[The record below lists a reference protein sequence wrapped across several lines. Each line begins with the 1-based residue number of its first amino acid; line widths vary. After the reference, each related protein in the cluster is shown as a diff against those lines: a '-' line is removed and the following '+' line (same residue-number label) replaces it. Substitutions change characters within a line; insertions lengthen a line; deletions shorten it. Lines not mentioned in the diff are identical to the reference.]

1 MKLTFKHI
9 IKENIED
16 SPKIENLLFRLFN
29 REFFKIWRDEDD
41 DSFKTGFRFDNI
53 ADVLTYFGE
62 MVGLDYDVV
71 LYFFIKWTLDP
82 KSNWNHEVGGDVF
95 GEFQIDEFIRWR
107 EYSPIYDILKK
118 VGWFNKKFNTG
129 EINYNDKKPIK
140 LNYYDN
146 MSFNDTEGLYPNM
159 VLSID
164 GWDDFAELF
173 YDRDLAEEAFSEDFS
188 EFFSYWDTPRD
199 EIISDMTGKAMDKV
213 IESIPAYTDKI
224 MVGGQG
230 VEDLYEMGMPEEVL
244 GDDGDF
250 LDINPT
256 FINTLRTQIKNNEV
270 DGEDVLEFLLSHNEL
285 GELERDM
292 RSAYHSTINDVVEND
307 VRDRAIEEIT
317 ELFGS
322 KPEWVENTKSGDS
335 AKYNLKVPISTE
347 LIDKVLQHYIDTEGA
362 FPEEQESYFI
372 DVVKTLLDEESGLL
386 ELPNLDY
393 YYPDTTKAKEWFEE
407 SLDNYLEMSA

>member
-9 IKENIED
+9 IKETIED
-16 SPKIENLLFRLFN
+16 SPKIENMLFRLFN

-224 MVGGQG
+224 MIGGQG
-230 VEDLYEMGMPEEVL
+230 LEDLYEMGMPEEVL

-307 VRDRAIEEIT
+307 IRERAVEEIT

-322 KPEWVENTKSGDS
+322 KPEWVENTKSGDNT
-335 AKYNLKVPISTE
+335 KYNLKVPISTE

>member
-173 YDRDLAEEAFSEDFS
+173 YDRDLAEEAFSEEHSD
-188 EFFSYWDTPRD
+188 FFSYYDTPMD

-250 LDINPT
+250 LDITPT

-270 DGEDVLEFLLSHNEL
+270 DGEDVLEFLLGHREL
-285 GELERDM
+285 YELQRDIRQAYERTM
-292 RSAYHSTINDVVEND
+292 NDVIESD
-307 VRDRAIEEIT
+307 VRNRGIEEIT
-317 ELFGS
+317 ELFGG
-322 KPEWVENTKSGDS
+322 KPDWVENTNSGDS
-335 AKYNLKVPISTE
+335 ARYDLKVPIPTE
-347 LIDKVLQHYIDTEGA
+347 LIDRVIEHYIDYENS
-362 FPEEQESYFI
+362 FVEEQETYFL
-372 DVVKTLLDEESGLL
+372 DAVARMLDEEYEKLS
-386 ELPNLDY
+386 LPDLDY
-393 YYPDTTKAKEWFEE
+393 YYPDTTKMKEWFEE

>member
-9 IKENIED
+9 IKETIED
-16 SPKIENLLFRLFN
+16 SPKIENMLFRLFN

-53 ADVLTYFGE
+53 AEVLAYFGE
-62 MVGLDYDVV
+62 MVGLNYDVV

-107 EYSPIYDILKK
+107 EYSPLYDILKK

-129 EINYNDKKPIK
+129 KINYNDKKPIK

-224 MVGGQG
+224 MIGGQG
-230 VEDLYEMGMPEEVL
+230 LEDLYEMGMTEEVL

-307 VRDRAIEEIT
+307 MRERAVEEIT

-335 AKYNLKVPISTE
+335 TKYNLKVPISTE

>member
-9 IKENIED
+9 IKETIED
-16 SPKIENLLFRLFN
+16 SPKIENMLFRLFN

-62 MVGLDYDVV
+62 MVGLDYEVV
-71 LYFFIKWTLDP
+71 LYFFIKWTLEP
-82 KSNWNHEVGGDVF
+82 NSKWNEEQSGNIF
-95 GEFQIDEFIRWR
+95 NEFQIDEFIDWK

-129 EINYNDKKPIK
+129 KINYNDKKPIK

-146 MSFNDTEGLYPNM
+146 MFFNDTEGLYPNM

-173 YDRDLAEEAFSEDFS
+173 YDRDLAEEAFSEDYS

-213 IESIPAYTDKI
+213 IESIPVYTDKI
-224 MVGGQG
+224 MIGGQG
-230 VEDLYEMGMPEEVL
+230 LEELYEMGIPEEVV
-244 GDDGDF
+244 GDDDF

-270 DGEDVLEFLLSHNEL
+270 DGEDVLEFLLNHSEL
-285 GELERDM
+285 IDLERDM
-292 RSAYHSTINDVVEND
+292 RSAYHTTINNVIEND
-307 VRDRAIEEIT
+307 MRERAVEEIT

-386 ELPNLDY
+386 ELPNLNY

>member
-9 IKENIED
+9 IKETIED
-16 SPKIENLLFRLFN
+16 SPKIENMLFRLFN

-224 MVGGQG
+224 MIGGQG
-230 VEDLYEMGMPEEVL
+230 LEDLYEMGMPEEVL

-292 RSAYHSTINDVVEND
+292 RSAYHSTINDVIEND
-307 VRDRAIEEIT
+307 MRERAVEEIT

>member
-9 IKENIED
+9 IKETIED
-16 SPKIENLLFRLFN
+16 SPKIENMLFRLFN

-118 VGWFNKKFNTG
+118 LGWFNKKFNTG

-224 MVGGQG
+224 MIGGQG
-230 VEDLYEMGMPEEVL
+230 LEDLYEMGMPEEVL

-307 VRDRAIEEIT
+307 IRDRAVEEIT

-322 KPEWVENTKSGDS
+322 KPEWVRNTKSGDS

-347 LIDKVLQHYIDTEGA
+347 LIDKVLQHYIDTEGV